1 MHPFSERLAQ
11 KIDVPQQDSIADAL
25 TDAGE
30 VMRMWRFFK
39 GDPRSSAVVGPF

>member
-1 MHPFSERLAQ
+1 MHPFTERLAQ
-11 KIDVPQQDSIADAL
+11 KIDVPQQDFITDAL

-39 GDPRSSAVVGPF
+39 GDPRRSSVVGTF